1 MEMEIDNKFIK
12 CRLNTN
18 CLIFEEYLIYLKIRI
33 ENSLMP
39 NFMWINEEFDLI
51 KQMCE
56 NNNIKYKS
64 REDLEDVQPLLLNVL
79 IKLVKQKLD
88 ETKVE
93 LEDVEL
99 QLIDFIY
106 HLYLDIDKV
115 YKKLD
120 YFKGEKE
127 KIDLSKDL
135 YLLNQINFRIFILQR
150 IEKKLY

>member
-1 MEMEIDNKFIK
+1 MKETNEFIK
-12 CRLNTN
+12 CRLNAN
-18 CLIFEEYLIYLKIRI
+18 CLIFEEYLIYLIIRR
-33 ENSLMP
+33 ENALMP
-39 NFMWINEEFDLI
+39 NFIFINDEFDLI

-64 REDLEDVQPLLLNVL
+64 REDLEDVQPLLLKVL
-79 IKLVKQKLD
+79 IKLVKHELNK
-88 ETKVE
+88 TKI
-93 LEDVEL
+93 DL

-106 HLYLDIDKV
+106 HLYPDIDKV